1 MCFKTNKQKPTWS
14 HYRHGR
20 YRTDCANTD
29 VTVSLNLK
37 KKKEKTQKLQYMVF
51 P

>member
-1 MCFKTNKQKPTWS
+1 MCFKTYEQKPTWS
-14 HYRHGR
+14 HYRHCK
-20 YRTDCANTD
+20 YSTDCANTD

-37 KKKEKTQKLQYMVF
+37 EKTQKLQYMVF